1 MAQVTF
7 FLCILFVQHE
17 NEGGHLTKCLR
28 VLLIFPQSLNPSV
41 KTHRELNSSLE
52 TSLLSSFFWMFLSS
66 CGHFHLDIQETYQ
79 SSRVQNRPLVLNFPC
94 PFPTST
100 PFSLLQLPKTNIRN
114 YPWFLVFFPLSH
126 VTSNPSASPPG
137 SAPPTWLLLT
147 TSTASFQS
155 QPPSTPAQPTSPPS

>member
-1 MAQVTF
+1 MITTGLLLELRTSPMTDWIFGHNFFQQNLIMAQVAF

-17 NEGGHLTKCLR
+17 NEDGYLTKCLR

-41 KTHRELNSSLE
+41 KTHGELNSSLE

-114 YPWFLVFFPLSH
+114 YP
-126 VTSNPSASPPG
+126 
-137 SAPPTWLLLT
+137 
-147 TSTASFQS
+147 
-155 QPPSTPAQPTSPPS
+155 